1 MEPML
6 AAVGVLPGLAVGS
19 FLNVVAA
26 RVPERRSVVKP
37 RSACGSCG
45 TTLAWYD
52 NVPLVSYAVLR
63 GKCRSCGSRIGLI
76 YPAVELT
83 AAALI
88 AACLLAFGPTLRA
101 LVAAFFC
108 ATLVTVSATDVL
120 RRVIPN
126 RIVLPAAAIVLV
138 GMTIVDP
145 SPQWAIA
152 ALAASGFLLIAAL
165 AYPAGMGMGDV
176 KLALLIGAGLGKATP
191 VGLMLGMLSALVPS
205 AVLIARHGRAARKMA
220 IPFGPFLAFGAV
232 VALFAGPAIL
242 HWWLALGR

>member
-1 MEPML
+1 ML
-6 AAVGVLPGLAVGS
+6 AAIGFVPGLAIGS

-26 RVPERRSVVKP
+26 RVPEHRSIVRP

-45 TTLAWYD
+45 ATIASYD
-52 NVPLVSYAVLR
+52 NIPVLSYAILR
-63 GKCRSCGSRIGLI
+63 GKCRSCGVRIGII

-83 AAALI
+83 AAGLI
-88 AACLLAFGPTLRA
+88 AACLVKFGLTPHA

-126 RIVLPAAAIVLV
+126 LIVLPAAGIVLV
-138 GMTIVDP
+138 GMTLVEP
-145 SPQWAIA
+145 SPQWAIGA
-152 ALAASGFLLIAAL
+152 VAASAFLLIAAL

-191 VGLMLGMLSALVPS
+191 VGLMIGMLSALAPS
-205 AVLIARHGRAARKMA
+205 FYLLARYGKAARKMA

-242 HWWLALGR
+242 HWWLSLGH